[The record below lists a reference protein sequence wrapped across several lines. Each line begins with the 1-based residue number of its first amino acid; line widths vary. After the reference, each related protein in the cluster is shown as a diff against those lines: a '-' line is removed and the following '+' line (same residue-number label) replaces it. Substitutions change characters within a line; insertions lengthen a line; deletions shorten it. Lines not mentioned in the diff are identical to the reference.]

1 MSILRARMEVG
12 HVLSQGMILGLTLF
26 PPLSQ

>member
-12 HVLSQGMILGLTLF
+12 RVLSQGMILGVMLF
-26 PPLSQ
+26 PSLSQ